1 MPAILP
7 LAVLIILFLIY
18 RQKNYSWRSAILSSA
33 VVWGA
38 LLTFITEILSLL
50 KILTFGWLLGIWGL
64 ITVGLGVFYRAS
76 IKGKRQIKRSSNARK
91 QESISREPIL
101 KFLLLGIVL
110 IVATIGLIALV
121 APPNTMDS
129 MHYHMVRVVYWI
141 QNHTVGHYPTYFTP
155 QLFLSPWAE
164 FAILHLQILA
174 GGDYYA
180 NLVEWFSMVGS
191 IIGTSLI
198 AKQLGANLYGQI
210 FAAVFCA
217 TIPMGILQAS
227 GTQND
232 YVVAFWLVC
241 LVHYILQ
248 TIQGEAI
255 GKTNFLKMG
264 AILGLGILTKPTA
277 YLYAFPFFIWLFVPT
292 LKTFGKQIWKP
303 MFEVA
308 ISALVLNLF
317 HYVRNFKLFH
327 SPLGK
332 TPDDIVYNNRAFGIS
347 ELLSNIIKNLSL
359 HLSTPVPSI
368 NRFLENVVTQIH
380 SVILHTDVNNPLTSS
395 SNFQF
400 SSLINH
406 EDLAGNALHLLL
418 IICSIVGFGLYWT
431 RKKLPL
437 SPVLNYLL
445 CLIGGFLIFCIVLA
459 WTPFNS
465 RLQLSLFVL
474 FSAFVGCVFST
485 ILKRRLANFLAAPI
499 IICSLPWVLLNET
512 RPVIANS
519 SFVTTGEVRNIF
531 NTSRIDQYFVTRIKN
546 KEPFKG
552 ASEFLKSQGCY
563 DIGMVMINSFEYPL
577 WIILEQDK
585 KKVFHYQHIAVDNIS
600 ANKYQVSPYKDF
612 QPCAVFYRSNRDGK
626 VADTLFWQG
635 NYYDLKWSSDHV
647 GVLMKR

>member
-1 MPAILP
+1 MLAILP

-18 RQKNYSWRSAILSSA
+18 RQKNYCWRSAILSSA
-33 VVWGA
+33 VIWGG
-38 LLTFITEILSLL
+38 LLTFITEFLSLFKL
-50 KILTFGWLLGIWGL
+50 LSFGWLLGIWGL
-64 ITVGLGVFYRAS
+64 ITVGLGIFYRAS
-76 IKGKRQIKRSSNARK
+76 IKGKRQTKRSSNAPK
-91 QESISREPIL
+91 QESVFREPIL
-101 KFLLLGIVL
+101 KFLLLGIVF

-141 QNHTVGHYPTYFTP
+141 QNHTLAHYPTHFTP

-180 NLVEWFSMVGS
+180 NLVQWFSMVGS

-248 TIQGEAI
+248 TVQGEAI

-264 AILGLGILTKPTA
+264 AIFGLAILTKPTA

-292 LKTFGKQIWKP
+292 LKTFRKQIWKP

-308 ISALVLNLF
+308 SSVLALNLF

-332 TPDDIVYNNRAFGIS
+332 TPDDIVYNNRVFGIP
-347 ELLSNIIKNLSL
+347 ELLSNIIRNISL

-368 NRFLENVVTQIH
+368 NRFLENVEAQIH
-380 SVILHTDVNNPLTSS
+380 SIILHTNVNNPLTSS

-400 SSLINH
+400 SSLINQ
-406 EDLAGNALHLLL
+406 EDFAGNPLHLLL
-418 IICSIVGFGLYWT
+418 IILSIITFSLVWK

-437 SPVLNYLL
+437 FPLLNYLL
-445 CLIGGFLIFCIVLA
+445 CLVGGFLIFCIVLA

-474 FSAFVGCVFST
+474 SSAFVGCVLSS
-485 ILKRRLANFLAAPI
+485 ILKQKLVNFLAIAL
-499 IICSLPWVLLNET
+499 IICSFPWGFFNEL

-519 SFVTTGEVRNIF
+519 SFLTTGEVKNIF
-531 NTSRIDQYFVTRIKN
+531 NTSRIDQYFVTRIHN
-546 KEPFKG
+546 KEPFKDT
-552 ASEFLKSQGCY
+552 SDFLKSQGCY

-577 WIILEQDK
+577 WILLNEDK
-585 KKVFHYQHIAVDNIS
+585 KKVFHFQHIAVDNIT
-600 ANKYQVSPYKDF
+600 ANLARVSPYKDF
-612 QPCAVFYRSNRDGK
+612 QPCAVFYRNKPGGK